1 MSEHRYPADAL
12 LGDYVRA
19 GAGLLL
25 AAAPLVLV
33 PLNVYVEGVL
43 GGLAALFAC
52 FGGMT
57 ALRQA
62 RSIEIGEEGIAARGP
77 FPVRLAWD
85 ALEGVNL
92 RYFATRR
99 DGSRG
104 WMELKLRGAGH
115 RLLLDSRIDGFN
127 DIAERAARVAAR
139 RHLPLTPATA
149 ANFAALGISMASIA
163 GE

>member
-25 AAAPLVLV
+25 AGAPLVLV

-43 GGLAALFAC
+43 GALAALFGC
-52 FGGMT
+52 FGGLT
-57 ALRQA
+57 ALRHV
-62 RSIEIGEEGIAARGP
+62 RRIEVGEEGIAARGP
-77 FPVRLAWD
+77 FPVQLAWE
-85 ALEGVNL
+85 ALDGVTL

-104 WMELKLRGAGH
+104 WMELKLRGAGR
-115 RLLLDSRIDGFN
+115 RLLLDSRIEGFN
-127 DIAERAARVAAR
+127 DIAQRTARAVAR
-139 RHLPLTPATA
+139 RHLELTPATA
-149 ANFAALGISMASIA
+149 ANFAALGIPMASSA

>member
-12 LGDYVRA
+12 IGDYIRA

-25 AAAPLVLV
+25 AGTPLVLV
-33 PLNVYVEGVL
+33 PLNIYVEGVMS
-43 GGLAALFAC
+43 GLAALFAC
-52 FGGMT
+52 FGGLT
-57 ALRQA
+57 GLRHL
-62 RSIEIGEEGIAARGP
+62 RRIEVGEEGIAARGP
-77 FPVRLAWD
+77 FPVQLTWE
-85 ALEGVNL
+85 ALDGVTL

-104 WMELKLRGAGH
+104 WMELKLRGAGR
-115 RLLLDSRIDGFN
+115 RLLLDSRIEGFN
-127 DIAERAARVAAR
+127 DIAQRTAQAAAH

-149 ANFAALGISMASIA
+149 ANFAALGIPMAPSA

>member
-12 LGDYVRA
+12 LGDYARA

-25 AAAPLVLV
+25 AGAPLVLV
-33 PLNVYVEGVL
+33 PLNVYVEGAL
-43 GGLAALFAC
+43 GALVALFAC
-52 FGGMT
+52 FGGLT
-57 ALRQA
+57 ALRHA
-62 RSIEIGEEGIAARGP
+62 RRIEVGEEGIAARGP
-77 FPVRLAWD
+77 FPVQLTWE
-85 ALEGVNL
+85 ALDGVNL

-99 DGSRG
+99 DGSKG
-104 WMELKLRGAGH
+104 WMELRLRCAGR

-127 DIAERAARVAAR
+127 DIAQRTARVAER

-149 ANFAALGISMASIA
+149 ANFAALGISMAPNA

>member
-1 MSEHRYPADAL
+1 MSEHRYPVDTL

-25 AAAPLVLV
+25 AGTPLVLV

-43 GGLAALFAC
+43 GALAGLFGC
-52 FGGMT
+52 FGGLT
-57 ALRQA
+57 ALRHL
-62 RSIEIGEEGIAARGP
+62 RRIEVGEEGIAARGP
-77 FPVRLAWD
+77 FPAQLTWE
-85 ALEGVNL
+85 ALDGVTL

-104 WMELKLRGAGH
+104 WMELKLCGAGR
-115 RLLLDSRIDGFN
+115 RLLLDSRIEGFN
-127 DIAERAARVAAR
+127 DIAQRTARAVAR

-149 ANFAALGISMASIA
+149 ANFAALGIPMASSA

>member
-1 MSEHRYPADAL
+1 MSEHRYPTDAL

-25 AAAPLVLV
+25 AGAPLVLV
-33 PLNVYVEGVL
+33 PLNIYVEGVL
-43 GGLAALFAC
+43 GVLAALFAC
-52 FGGMT
+52 FGALT
-57 ALRQA
+57 ALRHA
-62 RSIEIGEEGIAARGP
+62 RRIEVGEEGIAARGP
-77 FPVRLAWD
+77 FPVRLTWE
-85 ALEGVNL
+85 ALDGVNL

-99 DGSRG
+99 DGSKG

-127 DIAERAARVAAR
+127 DIAQRTARVAAQ
-139 RHLPLTPATA
+139 RHLPLTPATT
-149 ANFAALGISMASIA
+149 ANFAALGISMAPNA

>member
-1 MSEHRYPADAL
+1 MSEHRYPMDAL

-25 AAAPLVLV
+25 AGAPLVLV
-33 PLNVYVEGVL
+33 PLNIYVESVL
-43 GGLAALFAC
+43 GGLAALFGC
-52 FGGMT
+52 FGGLT
-57 ALRQA
+57 ALRHLH
-62 RSIEIGEEGIAARGP
+62 RIEVGEEGIAARGP
-77 FPVRLAWD
+77 FPVQLTWE
-85 ALEGVNL
+85 ALDGVTL

-104 WMELKLRGAGH
+104 WMELKLRGAGG

-127 DIAERAARVAAR
+127 DIAERTARAAAR
-139 RHLPLTPATA
+139 RQLPLTPATA
-149 ANFAALGISMASIA
+149 ANFAALGIPLAPSA

>member
-1 MSEHRYPADAL
+1 MSEHRYPPDAL

-25 AAAPLVLV
+25 AGAPLVLV
-33 PLNVYVEGVL
+33 PLNIYVEAVL
-43 GGLAALFAC
+43 GALSALFIC
-52 FGGMT
+52 FGGLT
-57 ALRQA
+57 ALRHA
-62 RSIEIGEEGIAARGP
+62 RRIEVGEEGISARGP
-77 FPVRLAWD
+77 FPVRLAWE
-85 ALEGVNL
+85 ALEGVTL

-104 WMELKLRGAGH
+104 WMELKLRGAGR

-127 DIAERAARVAAR
+127 DIAARTARVVAR

-149 ANFAALGISMASIA
+149 ANFAALGISMASNA

>member
-1 MSEHRYPADAL
+1 MSEHRYPADVL
-12 LGDYVRA
+12 IGDYLRA

-25 AAAPLVLV
+25 VGAPLMLI
-33 PLNVYVEGVL
+33 PLNIYVEGML
-43 GGLAALFAC
+43 GGLAALFGT
-52 FGGMT
+52 FGGLT
-57 ALRQA
+57 ALRHL
-62 RSIEIGEEGIAARGP
+62 RRIELGEEGIAARGP
-77 FPVRLAWD
+77 FPVQLTWE
-85 ALEGVNL
+85 ALEGVTL

-104 WMELKLRGAGH
+104 WMELRLRGAGR

-127 DIAERAARVAAR
+127 DIAQRTARAAAR

-149 ANFAALGISMASIA
+149 ANFAALGIPMAPGA

>member
-19 GAGLLL
+19 CAGLLL
-25 AAAPLVLV
+25 AGAPLVLV
-33 PLNVYVEGVL
+33 PLNLYVEGVL
-43 GGLAALFAC
+43 GALVALFAC
-52 FGGMT
+52 FGGLT
-57 ALRQA
+57 AVRHA
-62 RSIEIGEEGIAARGP
+62 RRIEVGEEGIAARGP
-77 FPVRLAWD
+77 FPVQLTWE
-85 ALEGVNL
+85 ALDGVNL

-104 WMELKLRGAGH
+104 WMELRLRGAGR

-127 DIAERAARVAAR
+127 DIAQRTARVAER

-149 ANFAALGISMASIA
+149 ANFAALGISMASSA